1 MSSEQ
6 DDEFLPDD
14 EMMEELPEDGFLP
27 EEEGGETQ
35 EGTEAQENAESPEF
49 SEEESPEFTGE
60 GEEGAP
66 EFSEEGEATEEGDDF
81 EESEKDKPI
90 EYRPPRM
97 DLYTMLL
104 VLSLIFI
111 ILATVLHW
119 LEVPPTEYGNPPF
132 KKSSPVMTSPRN
144 P

>member
-27 EEEGGETQ
+27 EEEAET
-35 EGTEAQENAESPEF
+35 EEVTEETEATDDSETPEFTDETEEASPEF
-49 SEEESPEFTGE
+49 SQEGEDGEEAGEEE
-60 GEEGAP
+60 
-66 EFSEEGEATEEGDDF
+66 

-104 VLSLIFI
+104 VLSLIFVS
-111 ILATVLHW
+111 LAAAIHW
-119 LEVPPTEYGNPPF
+119 LEVPATEYGNPPF
-132 KKSSPVMTSPRN
+132 KKNSPVMTAPNN

>member
-27 EEEGGETQ
+27 DEEGAETL
-35 EGTEAQENAESPEF
+35 EGAEAQENAENPEF
-49 SEEESPEFTGE
+49 TEEESPEFTGE

-66 EFSEEGEATEEGDDF
+66 EFSAEGEETEEGEDF

-104 VLSLIFI
+104 VLSLIFVI
-111 ILATVLHW
+111 MAAVIHW

-132 KKSSPVMTSPRN
+132 KKGSPVMTAPKT

>member
-14 EMMEELPEDGFLP
+14 EMMEELPEDSFLP
-27 EEEGGETQ
+27 EEEGAETQ
-35 EGTEAQENAESPEF
+35 EETEAQEESEASESAEETGEESPEF
-49 SEEESPEFTGE
+49 SPE
-60 GEEGAP
+60 GEE
-66 EFSEEGEATEEGDDF
+66 TEEAGEEF
-81 EESEKDKPI
+81 EENEKDKPI

-111 ILATVLHW
+111 ILAAVIHW
-119 LEVPPTEYGNPPF
+119 LEVPPTEYGTPPF
-132 KKSSPVMTSPRN
+132 KKNSPVMTAPKT

>member
-6 DDEFLPDD
+6 EDEFLPDD

-27 EEEGGETQ
+27 EEEEGAETIGETEPL
-35 EGTEAQENAESPEF
+35 EGAEEAENSEPAEFTEETTPN
-49 SEEESPEFTGE
+49 FTGE
-60 GEEGAP
+60 GEET
-66 EFSEEGEATEEGDDF
+66 EEGEEAEIP
-81 EESEKDKPI
+81 EKDKPI

-104 VLSLIFI
+104 VLSLIFV

-132 KKSSPVMTSPRN
+132 KKNSPVMTAPNN

>member
-6 DDEFLPDD
+6 DEFLPDD
-14 EMMEELPEDGFLP
+14 ELMEELPEDSFLP
-27 EEEGGETQ
+27 EEEGTEIQEET
-35 EGTEAQENAESPEF
+35 ENPGST
-49 SEEESPEFTGE
+49 EEEVSEFTGE
-60 GEEGAP
+60 GEEETP
-66 EFSEEGEATEEGDDF
+66 DFSAEDEETEDEDEISG
-81 EESEKDKPI
+81 KNKPI

-132 KKSSPVMTSPRN
+132 KKNSPIMTAPKN

>member
-6 DDEFLPDD
+6 EDEFLPDD
-14 EMMEELPEDGFLP
+14 EMMEELPEDSFLP
-27 EEEGGETQ
+27 EEEGAETGEETVQ
-35 EGTEAQENAESPEF
+35 PEGTEDAGDAENAEPA
-49 SEEESPEFTGE
+49 EFTEETAPDFSGE
-60 GEEGAP
+60 GEETDEGV
-66 EFSEEGEATEEGDDF
+66 EIEEP
-81 EESEKDKPI
+81 EKDKPI

-132 KKSSPVMTSPRN
+132 KKSSPVMTAPRN

>member
-14 EMMEELPEDGFLP
+14 EMMEELPEDSFLP
-27 EEEGGETQ
+27 DEEGAETQ
-35 EGTEAQENAESPEF
+35 EYAQTSEF
-49 SEEESPEFTGE
+49 TEEENPEFTGE
-60 GEEGAP
+60 GEEETP
-66 EFSEEGEATEEGDDF
+66 DFSAEGEETEEGEEAEIP
-81 EESEKDKPI
+81 EKDKPI

-104 VLSLIFI
+104 VLSLIFV

-119 LEVPPTEYGNPPF
+119 LEVPPSEYGNPSW
-132 KKSSPVMTSPRN
+132 KKNSPIITAPKN

>member
-6 DDEFLPDD
+6 EDEFLPED
-14 EMMEELPEDGFLP
+14 EMMEELPDDSFLP
-27 EEEGGETQ
+27 DEEGGESTGETEQ
-35 EGTEAQENAESPEF
+35 AEGTEELENSEPAEFSGEATPEF
-49 SEEESPEFTGE
+49 SGE
-60 GEEGAP
+60 GED
-66 EFSEEGEATEEGDDF
+66 SEEEEGD
-81 EESEKDKPI
+81 EVPEKDKPI

-111 ILATVLHW
+111 SLAAVIHW
-119 LEVPPTEYGNPPF
+119 LDVPASEYGNPQW
-132 KKSSPVMTSPRN
+132 KKGSPVMTAPKN

>member
-6 DDEFLPDD
+6 EDEFLPDD

-27 EEEGGETQ
+27 EEEGAETL
-35 EGTEAQENAESPEF
+35 ENTEAQEESETPEYTDEGEAAAPDF
-49 SEEESPEFTGE
+49 SAE
-60 GEEGAP
+60 GEE
-66 EFSEEGEATEEGDDF
+66 TEEYEDGT
-81 EESEKDKPI
+81 EVPEKDKPI

-104 VLSLIFI
+104 VLSLLFV
-111 ILATVLHW
+111 ILATVIHW
-119 LEVPPTEYGNPPF
+119 LEVPASEYGNSPW
-132 KKSSPVMTSPRN
+132 KKNSPLVTAPKN